1 MALGGLSPLDR
12 ATLAYVG
19 VASVFT
25 LWRWPMGRPG
35 AVLLGV
41 GLALVGLTAAVLA
54 PAARRSGPVGRFLA
68 EFYPLIVTVALYT
81 HVGLLNSVRG
91 VAHDAVVQGWEAA
104 LFGGQPS
111 LEWIRSWPRPAWST
125 LMHAAYLSYYAIL
138 AGAPGV
144 LWLTGRQDAAR
155 RTLLLM
161 MSTFYVCYFI
171 FLVFPVAGPR
181 YLFAL
186 PDNAATAVPLAVF
199 THRLVAGGSAW
210 GTAFPSS
217 HVAVAVVAAWC
228 AGRALKPLG
237 ALLLPATMLLALGTV
252 YGQFHYAV
260 DAVAGAA
267 LGALVLAGARPASRG
282 GAGFG
287 GYHSARG

>member
-12 ATLAYVG
+12 ATLAYAG

-25 LWRWPMGRPG
+25 LWRWPNGLPG

-54 PAARRSGPVGRFLA
+54 PRARRAGPVGQLLA

-91 VAHDAVVQGWEAA
+91 IAHDAVVQSWEAA

-144 LWLTGRQDAAR
+144 LWLTGRRQAAR

-161 MSTFYVCYFI
+161 MSTFYVCYFV
-171 FLVFPVAGPR
+171 FLLFPVAGPR
-181 YLFAL
+181 YLFPLAG
-186 PDNAATAVPLAVF
+186 NEATAVPLAVF

-217 HVAVAVVAAWC
+217 HVAVTVVAAWC
-228 AGRALKPLG
+228 AWMALRPLG
-237 ALLLPATMLLALGTV
+237 AVLIPATVLLALGTV

-260 DAVAGAA
+260 DALAGAA
-267 LGALVLAGARPASRG
+267 LGALVLAGPRLAPEPRKAQESYHPG
-282 GAGFG
+282 GL
-287 GYHSARG
+287 